1 MVLLIVW
8 HEDDCYVIFTLAYF
22 SAKLAWIS
30 NLKVCLITFLRLMLR
45 NLKCESDSAS
55 RFFPQQ

>member
-8 HEDDCYVIFTLAYF
+8 HEDDCYVIFTLACF

-30 NLKVCLITFLRLMLR
+30 NLKAGLINFLRLMLSNSKMR
-45 NLKCESDSAS
+45 I
-55 RFFPQQ
+55 